1 MKEQI
6 LSFKF
11 AFRGIW
17 KAIKSESHMRFH
29 IVSGFYVMVF
39 SLFYN
44 FSPTQNAL
52 LIVLVATV
60 IALET
65 LNTCIEELSNLCAD
79 RYEILVRFAK
89 DAAAG
94 AVLVVSLAAVAVGII
109 FFFDL
114 TVIHRI
120 LCFFADNA
128 FLLALL
134 VLSAVVSVIFIAVGP
149 VGINEKW
156 LIYRRK
162 FKNKSVKNN
171 K

>member
-1 MKEQI
+1 M
-6 LSFKF
+6 
-11 AFRGIW
+11 
-17 KAIKSESHMRFH
+17 
-29 IVSGFYVMVF
+29 
-39 SLFYN
+39 
-44 FSPTQNAL
+44 
-52 LIVLVATV
+52 
-60 IALET
+60 
-65 LNTCIEELSNLCAD
+65 NTCIEELSNLCAD

-128 FLLALL
+128 FLLTLL
-134 VLSAVVSVIFIAVGP
+134 VLSAVVSAIFIAVGP

>member
-1 MKEQI
+1 
-6 LSFKF
+6 
-11 AFRGIW
+11 
-17 KAIKSESHMRFH
+17 MRFH
-29 IVSGFYVMVF
+29 IVSGFYVFVF

-44 FSPTQNAL
+44 FSPTQIAL

-79 RYEILVRFAK
+79 RYEVLVRFAK

-114 TVIHRI
+114 AVIQRI
-120 LCFFADNA
+120 LCFFADNV

-134 VLSAVVSVIFIAVGP
+134 VLSAVASVIFIAVGP
-149 VGINEKW
+149 VGVNEKRI
-156 LIYRRK
+156 LFRRK
-162 FKNKSVKNN
+162 FKKKSVKNN

>member
-1 MKEQI
+1 M
-6 LSFKF
+6 
-11 AFRGIW
+11 
-17 KAIKSESHMRFH
+17 M
-29 IVSGFYVMVF
+29 F
-39 SLFYN
+39 SLFYD
-44 FSPTQNAL
+44 FSPTQTAL
-52 LIVLVATV
+52 LIVLVAAV

-94 AVLVVSLAAVAVGII
+94 AVLVVSLSAVAVGII

-114 TVIHRI
+114 TVIRKI
-120 LCFFADNA
+120 LCFFADNILFLA
-128 FLLALL
+128 LLAL
-134 VLSAVVSVIFIAVGP
+134 SAVLSVIFIVLGP

-156 LIYRRK
+156 ILYRRK